1 MQNQFSQRLLTGY
14 RLHCEVDRM
23 DKTRKGIREISPI
36 DVYKLLPRTNCGEC
50 GEANCMA
57 FATRLVNGELAME
70 GCLPLYTP
78 KYAKELGKMQDL
90 LAPPV
95 KVVSFG
101 TGEHAAT
108 IGGKHVRFRHEFT
121 YQYPPPIAI
130 DIADSLPSE
139 AIQERVEKVT
149 GFSYSYIG
157 RTLTLDALAIRS
169 VTGNPDRFA
178 EVVQQV
184 SGLTNLPLILCTGD
198 PKVMKAG
205 LSICGGDRPLMFA
218 VTADNWKEM
227 GELALEFSCPVVVS
241 APGDLSKLRSL
252 TSTLL
257 DWGIEDLVLDPGT
270 FPGDGLAQTVY
281 SFTALRRVAF
291 RDFDAL
297 SGFPLLGTP
306 ISAWNGGELTGD
318 RNSWQEAC
326 IASMLITRY
335 ADLLIMHS
343 LEGWALLPQL
353 IWRFGIYTDPRK
365 PVSVDPGVR
374 VFGNPDK
381 DSPLLITSNY
391 ALTFFTVESDIKGAK
406 LDCYLIVIDTGGL
419 SVEAAVAGR
428 YLSAAKIAESLQ
440 EYKAEDLVSH
450 RYLIIPGLA
459 ARLSGETEEE
469 SGWRVIVGPR
479 DSSGLGQMIR
489 DRWPPTEEA

>member
-1 MQNQFSQRLLTGY
+1 MQKPQQHRQLTGY
-14 RLHCEVDRM
+14 HWLCEVAGM
-23 DKTRKGIREISPI
+23 EKKRKGIREISPI
-36 DVYKLLPRTNCGEC
+36 DVYKLLPRTNCAEC

-57 FATRLVNGELAME
+57 FATRLVNGEVAME
-70 GCLPLYTP
+70 GCPPLYTP
-78 KYAKELGKMQDL
+78 KHEKDLVKMEDL

-95 KVVSFG
+95 KAVSFG
-101 TGEHAAT
+101 NGEHAAT

-130 DIADSLPSE
+130 DIADSLTSE
-139 AIQERVEKVT
+139 AIEERVRKVT

-169 VTGNPDRFA
+169 VTGDPGRFA

-184 SGLTNLPLILCTGD
+184 SGLTDLPLILCTVN
-198 PKVMKAG
+198 PQVMKAG
-205 LSICGGDRPLMFA
+205 LSACGTKRPLMFA
-218 VTADNWKEM
+218 VTAENWKEM
-227 GELALEFSCPVVVS
+227 GALALEFSCPVVVS
-241 APGDLSKLRSL
+241 APGDLSQLRSL
-252 TSTLL
+252 TSTLM

-270 FPGDGLAQTVY
+270 FPGDGIAQTIH
-281 SFTALRRVAF
+281 SFTAIRRAAC
-291 RDFDAL
+291 RDFDIY
-297 SGFPLLGTP
+297 SGFPILGTP
-306 ISAWNGGELTGD
+306 IAAWNGGELTED

-335 ADLLIMHS
+335 ADLLVMHS

-365 PVSVDPGVR
+365 PVSVDPGVH
-374 VFGNPDK
+374 VFGTPDK
-381 DSPLLITSNY
+381 NSPLLITSNY
-391 ALTFFTVESDIKGAK
+391 ALTFFTVESDIKAAK
-406 LDCYLIVIDTGGL
+406 LDCFLIVIDTGGL

-428 YLSAAKIAESLQ
+428 YLSAAKIAESLT
-440 EYKAEDLVSH
+440 EYKAEELVTH

-489 DRWPPTEEA
+489 DRWPPKEE